1 MTSRL
6 LMQMKSPFAMPFQS
20 SSLESAFTFA
30 PAQPSSSSSGHKEV
44 SDSGPAAP
52 QHPMEQDEVSSPF
65 PGGIEICH
73 LHMWLRGS

>member
-1 MTSRL
+1 MTSHL

-44 SDSGPAAP
+44 SNSGPAAP
-52 QHPMEQDEVSSPF
+52 QHPMEQEEVNIHF
-65 PGGIEICH
+65 PKGIGICQ
-73 LHMWLRGS
+73 LHTWLRGS